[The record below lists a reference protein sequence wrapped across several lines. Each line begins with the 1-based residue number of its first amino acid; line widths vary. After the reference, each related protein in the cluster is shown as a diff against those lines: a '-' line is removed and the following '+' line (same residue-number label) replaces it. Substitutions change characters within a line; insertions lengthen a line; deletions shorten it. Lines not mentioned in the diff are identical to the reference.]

1 MEVRGEQLGHA
12 QRSMLGH
19 PRPRIVGS
27 LSSLRVVFLG
37 CVPLGSALP
46 DLPPV
51 SSSVSQPALAATVAA
66 LSFFGRN
73 PTAVLSV
80 SPTIGEIKSDNSQ
93 DKAQ

>member
-37 CVPLGSALP
+37 CVGSALP

-51 SSSVSQPALAATVAA
+51 SSSVSQPALAAAVAA

-80 SPTIGEIKSDNSQ
+80 SLTIGEIKSDNSQ